1 MKSTRAQQGFTLIEL
16 VVVIVILGILAATAL
31 PRFINVS
38 TDARLAALDGV
49 IGGVNSAVALTRA
62 RYMATGNMAA
72 TTVNMADATSVA
84 VVAGAAGGQP
94 TATAAGIIAAMSSI
108 GGTTAAHAA
117 GVTTFTLT
125 TNCTATYTEATALAA
140 RGTTTGC

>member
-1 MKSTRAQQGFTLIEL
+1 MKSTRTQQGFTLIEL
-16 VVVIVILGILAATAL
+16 IVVIVILGILAATAL

-72 TTVNMADATSVA
+72 TTVTMADGQVVD

-94 TATAAGIIAAMSSI
+94 EATAAGIVAAMSSI
-108 GGTTAAHAA
+108 GGTTATHAG
-117 GVTTFTLT
+117 GVTTFTLQ
-125 TNCTATYTEATALAA
+125 TNCTATYTQATALAA

>member
-16 VVVIVILGILAATAL
+16 IVVIVILGILAATAL

-38 TDARLAALDGV
+38 ADARIAALDGI
-49 IGGVNSAVALTRA
+49 IGGVNSAVSLTRA

-72 TTVNMADATSVA
+72 TTVTMADGQVVD

-94 TATAAGIIAAMSSI
+94 EATAAGIVAAMTAI
-108 GGTTAAHAA
+108 GGSAATHAA
-117 GVTTFTLT
+117 GVTTFTLQA
-125 TNCTATYTEATALAA
+125 NCTATYTQATALAA
-140 RGTTTGC
+140 RGVTTGC

>member
-1 MKSTRAQQGFTLIEL
+1 MKPTQSQQGFTLIEL
-16 VVVIVILGILAATAL
+16 IVVIVILGILAATAL

-72 TTVNMADATSVA
+72 TTVTMADGTTVD

-94 TATAAGIIAAMSSI
+94 AATATGIIAAMSSI

-117 GVTTFTLT
+117 GVTTFTLQA
-125 TNCTATYTEATALAA
+125 NCTATYTQATALAA
-140 RGTTTGC
+140 RGTITGC

>member
-1 MKSTRAQQGFTLIEL
+1 MKPTRTQQGFTLIEL
-16 VVVIVILGILAATAL
+16 IVVIVILGILAATAL

-49 IGGVNSAVALTRA
+49 IGGVNSAVTLTRA
-62 RYMATGNMAA
+62 RYMATGDMTAGNV
-72 TTVNMADATSVA
+72 TMADGQVVT

-94 TATAAGIIAAMSSI
+94 TADAAGIIAVMTSI

-117 GVTTFTLT
+117 GVTTFTLQA
-125 TNCTATYTEATALAA
+125 NCTATYTQATALAA